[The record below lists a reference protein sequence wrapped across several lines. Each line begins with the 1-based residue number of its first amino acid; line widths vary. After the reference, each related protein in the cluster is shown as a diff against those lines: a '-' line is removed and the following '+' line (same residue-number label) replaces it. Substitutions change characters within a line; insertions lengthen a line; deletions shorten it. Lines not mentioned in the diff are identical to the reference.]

1 MTQEIQTKDRLSVD
15 GLANNIQEMQRS
27 TRMTSFF
34 KRILFKKLKGLKT
47 GELTIIDGSEIHVFG
62 IPKSELKATLTV
74 SSQEFYVFL
83 GSGGTNGAAEAFT
96 AGYWSADNLVELIQI
111 IIRNKKTMEGLE
123 SGLARLTNPITKIIH
138 RLRQNTLKGSKSNIL
153 AHYDLSND
161 FYKLWLDSTMTYSS
175 GIFLNKKSSM
185 LDASVEKLDRLCRKL
200 NLNSSD
206 HVLEIGTGWG
216 SFATH
221 AAKNYGCK
229 VTTTTISD
237 NQFNYVS
244 ELISKE
250 NLDNKITLL
259 NKDYRELEGVFDKV
273 VSIEMIEAVGSDF
286 VPGFFEKA
294 SSLLK
299 KNGLMALQGITYNDP
314 DFNAYKN
321 SVDFIRKYIFPG
333 SCLISLSQVEKAIK
347 DKTDLIM
354 VDSED
359 ITLHY
364 ARTLEIWRKDFENV
378 LPQVRE
384 LGFSDP
390 FIRIWVFYL
399 VYCEAGFLEN
409 LIGDF
414 QFIFAKPDSKNI
426 KITH

>member
-34 KRILFKKLKGLKT
+34 KKILFKKLKGLKT
-47 GELTIIDGSEIHVFG
+47 GELTIVDGSEIHVFG
-62 IPKSELKATLTV
+62 VPKSELKATLTV

-96 AGYWSADNLVELIQI
+96 AGYWSADNLVQLIQL

-175 GIFLNKKSSM
+175 GIFLNKKSNM

-237 NQFNYVS
+237 NQFKYVA

-273 VSIEMIEAVGSDF
+273 VSIEMIEAVGADF

-299 KNGLMALQGITYNDP
+299 TNGLMALQGITYNDP

-333 SCLISLSQVEKAIK
+333 SCLISLPQVEKAIK
-347 DKTDLIM
+347 EKTDLIM

-364 ARTLEIWRKDFENV
+364 ARTLELWRKDFENV

-390 FIRIWVFYL
+390 FIRIWIFYL

-414 QFIFAKPDSKNI
+414 QFIFAKPDLKNI